1 MRSGG
6 GSMDVILLAIGAYV
20 SGTSLIGGPL
30 IIAVAL
36 RYIKPHEYRSTL
48 LVIWFILVSIK
59 LLAFS
64 LANVDLQLFNALL
77 LLPFAGIGHVIG
89 LKLHQRL
96 LQSNNRNFYATIG
109 WVLLITS
116 LMGIKQTIE

>member
-1 MRSGG
+1 
-6 GSMDVILLAIGAYV
+6 
-20 SGTSLIGGPL
+20 
-30 IIAVAL
+30 VAL